1 MERIDERPSDLVSN
15 VEMGFHQITQDG
27 IAKTTND
34 ILQLA
39 KEQMELIAQPVDF
52 HYDPDFT
59 VNARAKRSRVTAPS
73 DVDIPC
79 NFSVEYPIEEPVMTE
94 CSDLCGLQEEYSYL
108 TETVSNSGDESFT
121 QGGSESW
128 LHQHAMKLEDMYYE
142 ELEKISENVESTF
155 EMNEDEDWKEPENLE
170 DILFTDEKENHATKT
185 QDRPLYD
192 GCPITVGVSMLLIMT
207 VAMHHGMTG
216 EALQDI
222 LTLVSLHCISPNYC
236 TESLRKFKQYFAIA
250 NLHWF
255 STTTVL
261 TVFCTSKTNESKRV
275 PTLFAR
281 SPSKASEISHSSL
294 KYQL

>member
-1 MERIDERPSDLVSN
+1 
-15 VEMGFHQITQDG
+15 
-27 IAKTTND
+27 
-34 ILQLA
+34 
-39 KEQMELIAQPVDF
+39 
-52 HYDPDFT
+52 
-59 VNARAKRSRVTAPS
+59 
-73 DVDIPC
+73 
-79 NFSVEYPIEEPVMTE
+79 MTE

-207 VAMHHGMTG
+207 VAMRHGMTG

-236 TESLRKFKQYFAIA
+236 TESLQKFKQYFAIA